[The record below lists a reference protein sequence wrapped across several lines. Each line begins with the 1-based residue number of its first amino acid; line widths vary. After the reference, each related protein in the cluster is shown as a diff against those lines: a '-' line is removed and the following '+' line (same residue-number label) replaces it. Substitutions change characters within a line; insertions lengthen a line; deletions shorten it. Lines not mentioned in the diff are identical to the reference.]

1 MMVILIYVFMRVYLG
16 NLCICICIMQM
27 NVCGYEDGL
36 ILP

>member
-1 MMVILIYVFMRVYLG
+1 MRVYLG
-16 NLCICICIMQM
+16 NLCICMGIMQM